1 MTEEKI
7 GIKYWQD
14 KWTKP
19 TDMDLAAIEDAFKTG
34 SLSDE
39 QKELLA
45 ELLLTGRIR
54 DDLEHSRGNDIA
66 TVMGIF
72 NQNFAVDE
80 LFYWENE
87 NVATLWR
94 YSFPDFVK
102 AIPLQFVR
110 VAIKR
115 TYTRLG
121 VDVDNDD
128 IARIIDSGFI
138 YSDFFELIS
147 ETMGSSK
154 FIMCD
159 DPAGWNSFAF
169 TAYFNMYKFFG
180 VLGFNG
186 YSPFQICSDIGTLC
200 IPSSSWKFIALPKG
214 AEEKIADLN
223 SRARG
228 RRYPTWQQNKFL
240 GEIAKI

>member
-1 MTEEKI
+1 MAEEKI

-19 TDMDLAAIEDAFKTG
+19 LETDLAAIEDAFKTG
-34 SLSDE
+34 PLSDE

-54 DDLEHSRGNDIA
+54 DDLENSRGNAIA

-80 LFYWENE
+80 LFYWESE
-87 NVATLWR
+87 YVVTLWR
-94 YSFPDFVK
+94 YSFSDYVK
-102 AIPLQFVR
+102 EIPLQFVR
-110 VAIKR
+110 KAIKK
-115 TYTRLG
+115 TYSRLG
-121 VDVDNDD
+121 VDIDNDD
-128 IARIIDSGFI
+128 ITRIINSGFI
-138 YSDFFELIS
+138 YSDFFDLIS
-147 ETMGSSK
+147 DTMGNNK

-159 DPAGWNSFAF
+159 AGWNSFAF

-180 VLGFNG
+180 IMGFNG

-214 AEEKIADLN
+214 AKEKIADLN

-228 RRYPTWQQNKFL
+228 RSYPMWQQNNFL